1 MSTFFPLKRI
11 SQLAIVLC
19 SLTAVSAWA
28 AQDPHAGH
36 GVTASP
42 AIVQSEP
49 AKQDPHAGHTRAV
62 DHSAHSGHAETS
74 ENSENSQ
81 HAEHAEHVQASR
93 QGSASNTASP
103 TTSAAPRD
111 PIPAV
116 TDADRAAAFP
126 EVHHHAME
134 HASPITSLV
143 MIDRL
148 EGWQRDGHDGQ
159 AWEAQ
164 AWIGNDLNRL
174 WLRTEGERQAGHT
187 EAAQLELLYGRSV
200 SPWWDLVAG
209 VRHDTRP
216 TEGRSWAALGMQGLA
231 PYKFELAATAYLA
244 EDGQVS
250 ATVEAEYELLLTN
263 RLILQPRVEA
273 RWNARD
279 RIEFGE
285 GSGLASLEAGL
296 RLRYEVT
303 RRFAPYVGISHGR
316 AFGDSARWQEAAEG
330 SSRETHYL
338 IGVRLWF

>member
-1 MSTFFPLKRI
+1 MITSLPLKRV
-11 SQLAIVLC
+11 SQLAIALC
-19 SLTAVSAWA
+19 SLSAVSAWA
-28 AQDPHAGH
+28 AQDPRTGH

-42 AIVQSEP
+42 ATVQSEP
-49 AKQDPHAGHTRAV
+49 AKQDPHAGHSQAE
-62 DHSAHSGHAETS
+62 DHSA
-74 ENSENSQ
+74 
-81 HAEHAEHVQASR
+81 HAEHVQA
-93 QGSASNTASP
+93 GAPASATNTTPPASK
-103 TTSAAPRD
+103 AAPRE
-111 PIPAV
+111 PIPAL

-126 EVHHHAME
+126 DVQHHAME
-134 HASPITSLV
+134 HASPINSLV

-164 AWIGNDLNRL
+164 AWIGNDVNRL
-174 WLRTEGERQAGHT
+174 WLRTEGERKAGHT

-200 SPWWDLVAG
+200 SPWWDVVAG

-216 TEGRSWAALGMQGLA
+216 GEARSWAALGVQGLA

-250 ATVEAEYELLLTN
+250 ATVEAEYELLVTN

-273 RWNARD
+273 RLNARD
-279 RIEFGE
+279 RSAFGE
-285 GSGLASLEAGL
+285 GSGLASVEAGV
-296 RLRYEVT
+296 RLRYEIT

-316 AFGDSARWQEAAEG
+316 ALGDSARWQEAAEG